1 MNTKLEEI
9 DLICFSHLRWNFV
22 YQRPQHLMSR
32 FAKKMRLF
40 FIEEPVYDSFT
51 NFEISNPVENLWLV
65 TPRLPKG
72 ISETAALQLQKEFIS
87 RLIINMNI
95 DRYVA
100 WYYTPMA
107 LRISDHLNPALIVYD
122 CMDELTAFKFAH
134 QTLKNLENELFN
146 KADIVFT
153 GGYSLYEAKKN
164 QHENIHPFP
173 SSIDYGHFVK
183 ARSISE
189 EPADQA
195 HIPRMRFGFYGV
207 IDERMDL
214 KLLEEVAM
222 QRRDWH
228 FILIGPVIKISE
240 RDLPRLSNI
249 HYLGMKTYEELPTYL
264 AGWDVAIMPFARN
277 ESTRFISPTKTPEYL
292 AGGKPVISAPIND
305 VIRHYGKVVHI
316 AGTADEF
323 IRVAEHEIV
332 RDSIWLSQVDEI
344 LKGNSWDQTWLNMI
358 HLIEQTLSVSENKLN
373 KEKKQQYV

>member
-1 MNTKLEEI
+1 
-9 DLICFSHLRWNFV
+9 
-22 YQRPQHLMSR
+22 MSR
-32 FAKKMRLF
+32 FAKKMRVF

-65 TPRLPKG
+65 SPHLPKG
-72 ISETAALQLQKEFIS
+72 ISEAEALQLLKEFIS

-95 DRYVA
+95 SRYFA

-107 LRISDHLNPALIVYD
+107 LLISDHLNPALIIYD
-122 CMDELTAFKFAH
+122 CMDELTGFKFAP
-134 QTLKNLENELFN
+134 QALKNLEKELFN

-153 GGYSLYEAKKN
+153 GGYSLYEAKKS

-173 SSIDYGHFVK
+173 SSIDYSHFVK
-183 ARSISE
+183 ARSISS
-189 EPADQA
+189 EPLDQA

-228 FILIGPVIKISE
+228 IILIGPVVKISE
-240 RDLPRLSNI
+240 RDLPRVSNI
-249 HYLGMKTYEELPTYL
+249 HYLGMKTYDELPAYL

-332 RDSIWLSQVDEI
+332 RDSTWLAQVDKI
-344 LKGNSWDQTWLNMI
+344 LKENSWDQTWLEMI
-358 HLIEQTLSVSENKLN
+358 HLIEQTLSEGENKLN
-373 KEKKQQYV
+373 KETKQQYV